1 MRLAGSEIDQVTG
14 PFSAVSVV
22 DPPSSGMGVTLVGA
36 TVRVPCA
43 GWLDALALGPRVGTG
58 CEGDELPPTG
68 GELLAT
74 GGELLATGGELLAAG
89 GELLAAGGV
98 EVARAESDG
107 AERTAPDTCSLLPE
121 LPELA
126 VGAAPA
132 RPLAPGLVADGASLG
147 PGGPGRPV
155 TGLRLANP
163 KECVPPVGSS
173 TATVTAIVAVPAAT
187 ATASWACGVRSG
199 PMWLERGCLGKPFFP
214 NDRWR
219 LSRAARYAAASGSV
233 PMAMRSA

>member
-22 DPPSSGMGVTLVGA
+22 DPPSSGMGTTLVGA

-58 CEGDELPPTG
+58 CEGDDLPPTG

-74 GGELLATGGELLAAG
+74 GGELLATGGELLAT
-89 GELLAAGGV
+89 GGV
-98 EVARAESDG
+98 EAARAESDG
-107 AERTAPDTCSLLPE
+107 AVRTAPDPGSPLPE
-121 LPELA
+121 LPDLPELA
-126 VGAAPA
+126 DGAAPA
-132 RPLAPGLVADGASLG
+132 RPLAPGLVADGASLD
-147 PGGPGRPV
+147 PGGPGRSV
-155 TGLRLANP
+155 TGLMPANM
-163 KECVPPVGSS
+163 KECVPSVGSSSS
-173 TATVTAIVAVPAAT
+173 TATVTAIVAVPAA
-187 ATASWACGVRSG
+187 AASRACGARSG
-199 PMWLERGCLGKPFFP
+199 PMWLERGRLGKPSFP

-233 PMAMRSA
+233 PVAMRSA